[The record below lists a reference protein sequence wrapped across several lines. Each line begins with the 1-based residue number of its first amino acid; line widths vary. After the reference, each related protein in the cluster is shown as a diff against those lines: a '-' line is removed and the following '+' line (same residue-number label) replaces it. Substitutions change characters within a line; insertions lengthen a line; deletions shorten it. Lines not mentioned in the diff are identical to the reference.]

1 MSDSANASPLP
12 IPPDFDPQT
21 NMLARHEDS
30 GTFHASRL
38 AAEFAA
44 KLIDNGTEADI
55 ELASKV
61 LIATLECQ
69 ERDERDPHYGNFRWE
84 REDEVVEDL
93 NAVQFVLFPLIP
105 VMIRHA
111 DCLPSGIGERVLS
124 GIRRGLEAIQ
134 RIDVHPS
141 YTNIA
146 VKSACN
152 ACLGG
157 QLLGDATISDWG
169 QRKLADWIAFTNRSG
184 HPHEYN
190 SPVYTAV
197 AIRVLAVLR
206 DHSENRDTHIRA
218 TTMLARLGLS
228 VALHIHPGTGRWAGP
243 HGRMYYPAMIDG
255 ASRELQQFM
264 HWTEDGT
271 LPEWLVHAMR
281 SRPEPMQV
289 VETWNADDGGGA
301 STYHGRSFS
310 LGVASKELSN
320 QANRFI
326 DRQCNVFTLHYS
338 VEHSQSSGVVYSRY
352 ILNDEWLGD
361 YRSTPSRSSSA
372 LLPDDGYFYGAH
384 DGDRAIGIYAPRD
397 LGALSRCS
405 SAKAVVVWN
414 RRESVDEIVVDGE
427 VVNRLPADIPD
438 GSTVVV
444 ACGDVYVAIRPLPR
458 ADLGRDAPCR
468 LVEIDGDLALE
479 LYNYLGPSKTFWE
492 LATPGAFYR
501 GMPRCGFYVEVAE
514 RSAHPSTKSFG
525 AVVSR
530 GDLVTTSD
538 EPFTDDGFRE
548 RRWTVEYTRESRTL
562 GIDVDLMR
570 WRLARRWNQVG
581 DLGHPM
587 LEAPIAQQNASGEI
601 TIGDACVKCGSESAW
616 LYANPERRVWVAA
629 FQGQRPGSFTMDLPV
644 GRVEIER
651 MGVGMVVWNEGLV
664 TVAATDLLRPP
675 SVIGGQLQRLIT

>member
-1 MSDSANASPLP
+1 
-12 IPPDFDPQT
+12 
-21 NMLARHEDS
+21 MLARHEDS
-30 GTFHASRL
+30 GTFHPSRL

-44 KLIDNGTEADI
+44 DLIDNGTGADI
-55 ELASKV
+55 ELAPKV

-69 ERDERDPHYGNFRWE
+69 EQNERDPHYGNFRWE
-84 REDEVVEDL
+84 REDEGVEDL

-111 DCLPSGIGERVLS
+111 DRLPPGIGERVLS

-134 RIDVHPS
+134 RINVHPS

-146 VKSACN
+146 VKSVCN

-157 QLLGDATISDWG
+157 QLLRDPTISEWG
-169 QRKLADWIAFTNRSG
+169 QRKFADWIALTNRSG

-206 DHSENRDTHIRA
+206 DHAENSDTHIRA

-228 VALHIHPGTGRWAGP
+228 AALHIHPRTGRWAGP
-243 HGRMYYPAMIDG
+243 HGRMYYPAMID
-255 ASRELQQFM
+255 ATSRELRQYMQ
-264 HWTEDGT
+264 WTEDGT
-271 LPEWLVHAMR
+271 LPEWLAAAIH

-289 VETWNADDGGGA
+289 VETWKSEDDGTV

-326 DRQCNVFTLHYS
+326 DRQCNVFTLHYTA
-338 VEHSQSSGVVYSRY
+338 ERARSSGVVYSRY
-352 ILNDEWLGD
+352 ILDDKWLGAF
-361 YRSTPSRSSSA
+361 RSTPSRSASG

-384 DGDRAIGIYAPRD
+384 DRDRAIGIYAPRD

-414 RRESVDEIVVDGE
+414 RRELVDEIVVDGE
-427 VVNRLPADIPD
+427 VVNSLPADVPD

-458 ADLGRDAPCR
+458 TDLGRDAPCR

-479 LYNYLGPSKTFWE
+479 LYNYLGPAKTFWE
-492 LATPGAFYR
+492 LANPGAFYR
-501 GMPRCGFYVEVAE
+501 GMPRCGFYVEAAE
-514 RSAHPSTKSFG
+514 RSAHASAKSFG
-525 AVVSR
+525 DVVSQ
-530 GDLVTTSD
+530 GDLVATSD
-538 EPFTDDGFRE
+538 DPFTDDGFRE
-548 RRWTVEYTRESRTL
+548 RGWAVEYTRDSRTL
-562 GIDVDLMR
+562 GVDVDLMK
-570 WRLARRWNQVG
+570 WRVARRWNQDG
-581 DLGHPM
+581 ELSCPM
-587 LEAPIAQQNASGEI
+587 LESPVARQNASGEI
-601 TIGDACVKCGSESAW
+601 TIGDASLKCGSESAW
-616 LYANPERRVWVAA
+616 LYANPASRVWVGA
-629 FQGQRPGSFTMDLPV
+629 FQGNRPGSFTMDLPG

-651 MGVGMVVWNEGLV
+651 MGMGMVVWDQGLV
-664 TVAATDLLRPP
+664 TVAATDVQGPP
-675 SVIGGQLQRLIT
+675 SVTGGRLQRLIT